1 MELEIGPLCGK
12 GAVTGTVN
20 KKKAPDDAG
29 AFKFVTAQGD
39 NQYLATTGPVQLK
52 R

>member
-29 AFKFVTAQGD
+29 AFSLKVGRD
-39 NQYLATTGPVQLK
+39 QYFATTGAPQLNW
-52 R
+52 